1 MKSLRRIAVTSVL
14 GLLAPLVYTGTA
26 SAQTG
31 GSASSILS
39 DISVRLLVIIDSLLG
54 YFVSGNTLT
63 EPKGEDLVGAFA
75 GIASNLAD
83 FLAQFSTLLTGNSAL

>member
-1 MKSLRRIAVTSVL
+1 MKSLHRIAIASLL
-14 GLLAPLVYTGTA
+14 GLVAPLVYTGTA
-26 SAQTG
+26 SAQTS
-31 GSASSILS
+31 GSASSVLS
-39 DISVRLLVIIDSLLG
+39 DITVRVLVIIDSLLG
-54 YFVSGNTLT
+54 YFVSGNALT